1 MICLTSSEVWSMF
14 ALEPVEHGDTWAI
27 YYVADLGISVFED
40 RRAADGPLFTAWN
53 GSPQRRLESEQT
65 QAYRRAED
73 AIIAAARLFGARL
86 C

>member
-1 MICLTSSEVWSMF
+1 MF

>member
-1 MICLTSSEVWSMF
+1 MF

-73 AIIAAARLFGARL
+73 AIIEAARLFGAGL

>member
-1 MICLTSSEVWSMF
+1 MF

-65 QAYRRAED
+65 QAYRRAEE
-73 AIIAAARLFGARL
+73 LVS
-86 C
+86 